1 MKTNSNSIDYNE
13 SLYSKQKETASVDP
27 TPTANAQNN
36 GISTFGKK
44 ATNIKNKKL
53 TSKKKSLKI
62 EAKVA
67 TDLSKTG
74 LLGKLGK
81 MDRKLIFYTDLE
93 DDNEL
98 MREFLLKD
106 VKPLTSGDL
115 LKPNPD
121 FGFNNK
127 LDFTDAI
134 SNNNSNLAEIAG
146 KKERSLEELNRRFFN
161 DDLGKKLNFG

>member
-1 MKTNSNSIDYNE
+1 
-13 SLYSKQKETASVDP
+13 
-27 TPTANAQNN
+27 
-36 GISTFGKK
+36 
-44 ATNIKNKKL
+44 
-53 TSKKKSLKI
+53 
-62 EAKVA
+62 
-67 TDLSKTG
+67 
-74 LLGKLGK
+74 

-127 LDFTDAI
+127 LDFSDAT
-134 SNNNSNLAEIAG
+134 SNDNSRNFAEIGG
-146 KKERSLEELNRRFFN
+146 KKERSLEELNKRFFN

>member
-1 MKTNSNSIDYNE
+1 
-13 SLYSKQKETASVDP
+13 
-27 TPTANAQNN
+27 
-36 GISTFGKK
+36 
-44 ATNIKNKKL
+44 
-53 TSKKKSLKI
+53 
-62 EAKVA
+62 
-67 TDLSKTG
+67 
-74 LLGKLGK
+74 
-81 MDRKLIFYTDLE
+81 MDRKLIFYTALE